1 MSHNFPHLTLPPI
14 QLHQQPQSLQLAP
27 ILPSKPVQSQSEP
40 SPITDPQAK
49 AVLKDKMLQVLQPET
64 LEQKEKNY
72 EQQLEQYHKEI
83 KDIQAGIVVTYPGVH
98 PELKNSIE
106 LLEIEYNEALLEAE
120 VLKKYQLECSQ
131 KVYELERDLCIQEYR
146 AEHEGLQEEMLE
158 QLEAR
163 KRKLKEDRESF
174 DLGNDGSIDTFKP
187 ATRKTTRN
195 GSKLEERKEKR
206 RKPQIQATINLLL
219 KDNEVIDDL
228 NLIRKT
234 GGVIVLH
241 GNDWHFLI
249 WGNGGKILAIKR
261 NATPHLQTMSSS
273 KVAPEGDT
281 KINIDN
287 SQEEELA
294 RKRFFEEST
303 DMRKAWYPIFPSDE
317 ITSKAPTGFHILGDP
332 IVLYRDP
339 QTCLAVA
346 FADKCAHRSAP
357 LSVGQIMDGK
367 LECRYHGWQYEID
380 GTCSKI
386 PSLLEDRKIPANAR
400 VRKYPTYE
408 IDGWVWI
415 WPGNVEDSL
424 SFPKPSFPTYWQ
436 NFDMTPTVQYIDLDI
451 DGSLLMENFLDP
463 SHIPFTHAGTIG
475 KRSMATPLKM
485 KFEFHPDKIIGKSE
499 MPERNDDSENY
510 FVFRAPHNV
519 TVAFRDPKQP
529 NMKMD
534 QLFYGIP
541 TKKGHCRFILVQRFG
556 FLQKLETIPL
566 MRWILKSSFE
576 KYNKKILMED
586 YAMLKG
592 QQDRLAAGANAMN
605 SPVAADLM
613 IKTYRNWW
621 RSAMKRK
628 PWFAGYSTDIEDIV
642 LDGCNGC

>member
-1 MSHNFPHLTLPPI
+1 
-14 QLHQQPQSLQLAP
+14 
-27 ILPSKPVQSQSEP
+27 
-40 SPITDPQAK
+40 
-49 AVLKDKMLQVLQPET
+49 MLQVLQPES

-72 EQQLEQYHKEI
+72 ELQLEQYHKEI
-83 KDIQAGIVVTYPGVH
+83 KDIQAGAH

-146 AEHEGLQEEMLE
+146 GLQEEMLE

-228 NLIRKT
+228 NLIRKRRLEFPDL
-234 GGVIVLH
+234 G
-241 GNDWHFLI
+241 FS
-249 WGNGGKILAIKR
+249 GKILTINSKR
-261 NATPHLQTMSSS
+261 TALGTMLDS
-273 KVAPEGDT
+273 KVAPADET
-281 KINIDN
+281 QINVDQGTD
-287 SQEEELA
+287 QEHA
-294 RKRFFEEST
+294 RKLFFEESI
-303 DMRKAWYPIFPSDE
+303 DMRKAWYPIFPSEE

-339 QTCLAVA
+339 QTQTAVA

-367 LECRYHGWQYEID
+367 LECRYHGWQYDID
-380 GTCSKI
+380 GACSKI
-386 PSLLEDRKIPANAR
+386 PSLLEGRKIPANAK
-400 VRKYPTYE
+400 VRKYPTVE
-408 IDGWVWI
+408 SDGWVWI
-415 WPGNVEDSL
+415 WPGNIQDSQAC
-424 SFPKPSFPTYWQ
+424 PKPSFPTYWE

-485 KFEFHPDKIIGKSE
+485 NFEFHPDKIVGKSE
-499 MPERNDDSENY
+499 TPERKDDSENY

-541 TKKGHCRFILVQRFG
+541 TTKGHCRFILVQRFG
-556 FLQKLETIPL
+556 FLQKLEAIPL

-576 KYNKKILMED
+576 KYNKKIVMED

-621 RSAMKRK
+621 RAAMKKK
-628 PWFAGYSTDIEDIV
+628 PWFAGYSNDIEDIV